1 MDVLLHIADDWLLDK
16 AWAALVPLSAF
27 SSAPD
32 LVNAANSTAKFI
44 PLLTPSSWSQL
55 VSHLPHVPLNHDDLA
70 SLYADAQTLSQISAW
85 PRNYIPRQLISV
97 FVITL
102 VGIQVLYFLFAGLS
116 YAFIFNHE
124 MMKHPRFL
132 KNQVRQEIQ
141 ASLWAFPFMTILM
154 MPWFQ
159 AEVMGYSLMYDGM
172 DTYGYTY
179 LVLSMPLYL
188 LFTDYLIYWI
198 HRWLHIPVIYKYI
211 HKPHHKWIIPTP
223 FASYAFHPVD
233 GYAQSL
239 PYHLLVFV
247 FPIHRILYLILFVSV
262 NFWSIFIHDS
272 DMITGHIFEKV
283 INGPAHHTL
292 HHIYFT
298 VNYGQYF
305 TWADRVGG
313 SYRQPQSD
321 LDPLLDI
328 KNAKKDPQVPRAGGS
343 PIRSQNLES
352 FGVYTEEGEGLDE
365 CSGLPHAQG
374 EGGEGDEVL
383 QLEREMFDLG
393 PGTPTMATPTLAM
406 LRLQPEPS
414 EGEDGLEEQEQE
426 QPQET
431 RVGLELESQAPLGV
445 DARVIELDAVFG
457 VGRYFQFGF
466 GFGVR
471 IPLDDDDEAG
481 AGPRIPVQVPDVLP
495 FVDKVQFVNL
505 SAPTSDSGAAVY
517 LSSIFASSIAVTSI
531 PVDESA
537 ITLRRVST
545 EHTTGIH
552 PSSVRND
559 DGQRSNHV
567 RRA

>member
-1 MDVLLHIADDWLLDK
+1 MDLLLHIADDWLLDK
-16 AWAALVPLSAF
+16 AWARLVPLSAF
-27 SSAPD
+27 SSSPD
-32 LVNAANSTAKFI
+32 LVNAANNTVKFV
-44 PLLTPSSWSQL
+44 PLITSSSWSQL
-55 VSHLPHVPLNHDDLA
+55 VSYLPHPPLNHDDLA

-141 ASLWAFPFMTILM
+141 ASLWAFPFMIVLT

-159 AEVMGYSLMYDGM
+159 AEVMGYSLMYDGV

-179 LVLSMPLYL
+179 LVLSVPLYL
-188 LFTDYLIYWI
+188 LFTDYLIYWV

-223 FASYAFHPVD
+223 FASHAFHPVD

-239 PYHLLVFV
+239 PYHLFVFV
-247 FPIHRILYLILFVSV
+247 FPIHRILYLVLFVAV

-328 KNAKKDPQVPRAGGS
+328 KNAKK
-343 PIRSQNLES
+343 E
-352 FGVYTEEGEGLDE
+352 
-365 CSGLPHAQG
+365 
-374 EGGEGDEVL
+374 
-383 QLEREMFDLG
+383 
-393 PGTPTMATPTLAM
+393 
-406 LRLQPEPS
+406 
-414 EGEDGLEEQEQE
+414 
-426 QPQET
+426 
-431 RVGLELESQAPLGV
+431 
-445 DARVIELDAVFG
+445 
-457 VGRYFQFGF
+457 
-466 GFGVR
+466 
-471 IPLDDDDEAG
+471 
-481 AGPRIPVQVPDVLP
+481 
-495 FVDKVQFVNL
+495 
-505 SAPTSDSGAAVY
+505 
-517 LSSIFASSIAVTSI
+517 
-531 PVDESA
+531 
-537 ITLRRVST
+537 
-545 EHTTGIH
+545 
-552 PSSVRND
+552 
-559 DGQRSNHV
+559 
-567 RRA
+567 